1 MTYYMDS
8 CTVITIFNGNSV
20 KAAAKLNSLS
30 PNEVKIPSMVRGEI
44 LTGVYKNRRAE
55 RKLESI
61 TRILAPFETIPFDL
75 NASEMYARIRA
86 DLEMKGN
93 TIGPKDMIIA
103 ATVLSRGGILVT
115 ENTKEFRRVEGLH
128 VENWCE

>member
-1 MTYYMDS
+1 MTYYIDS
-8 CTVITIFNGNSV
+8 CTIITIFNGDSQ
-20 KAAAKLNSLS
+20 KAEDKLNTLS
-30 PNEVKIPSMVRGEI
+30 PGEVKIPSMVRGEL
-44 LTGVYKNRRAE
+44 LTGVYKNRYAS
-55 RKLESI
+55 RKLELI
-61 TRILAPFETIPFDL
+61 QKIIAPFETIPFDL
-75 NASEMYARIRA
+75 NASETYAMIRA
-86 DLEMKGN
+86 DMERRGN